1 MSPNKSIPTPE
12 AREASTIT
20 TEEIPLSG
28 GPYEV
33 GVELEDV
40 SPKAE
45 SERTPRAQKA
55 QIDPSGACAPWWGTV
70 NIVAPGPNP
79 RTTVAPCPRM
89 KESPAVNVLR
99 ECLETMER
107 DRLEAGARRTK
118 CPTLMERYCLV
129 RLSEFIKSVLLVF
142 INQRVLGVQGVLR
155 SFGLFETI
163 TCECLNSRT

>member
-33 GVELEDV
+33 GVELEDDD
-40 SPKAE
+40 
-45 SERTPRAQKA
+45 R
-55 QIDPSGACAPWWGTV
+55 GTLPEDEGE
-70 NIVAPGPNP
+70 PG
-79 RTTVAPCPRM
+79 RY
-89 KESPAVNVLR
+89 VLR

-118 CPTLMERYCLV
+118 CPTLMERYCLI

-142 INQRVLGVQGVLR
+142 INQQVWGVQGVLR
-155 SFGLFETI
+155 SLGLFETI
-163 TCECLNSRT
+163 IYKTYLINPVVLCSVSSRPDLKDG